1 MDSDDDSNSTWDAS
15 LMGSQTPSSSD
26 PSSGKKN
33 INRGR
38 WTKEEVYIMML
49 LILTIYRYMYQC
61 EGPVDHAA
69 QRGGKVAKSVKA
81 ISCLQT
87 FMSLPRLVKFLHLK
101 EIQSSFHPALFWQS
115 CLAV

>member
-38 WTKEEVYIMML
+38 WTKEEVCNIFAVLDRFSML
-49 LILTIYRYMYQC
+49 KTLI
-61 EGPVDHAA
+61 
-69 QRGGKVAKSVKA
+69 KKSFRVFPQKNDD
-81 ISCLQT
+81 SR
-87 FMSLPRLVKFLHLK
+87 S
-101 EIQSSFHPALFWQS
+101 
-115 CLAV
+115 

>member
-38 WTKEEVYIMML
+38 WTKEEVWNIFAVLDRFSL
-49 LILTIYRYMYQC
+49 LFYY
-61 EGPVDHAA
+61 P
-69 QRGGKVAKSVKA
+69 
-81 ISCLQT
+81 
-87 FMSLPRLVKFLHLK
+87 
-101 EIQSSFHPALFWQS
+101 
-115 CLAV
+115 